1 MWLLRVSLALCTTLR
16 GHSVRPQLSPS
27 SPSSGR
33 RFNDEWDHQSARQ
46 QSIIADPHLT
56 KQTRRFCAFCRPRT
70 VNVAHPVRVASQLS
84 VCSATERQGERAQ
97 ATIIAVQAEKHL
109 APWVGGQ
116 DLYIVRPATRN
127 IVLSRFVAGAWLP
140 RTSTSCHSGSAREPW
155 TSRVQS
161 VQPAGASTDCTPPTY
176 EQRPASVLH

>member
-97 ATIIAVQAEKHL
+97 ATIIAVQEEKHL
-109 APWVGGQ
+109 AREW
-116 DLYIVRPATRN
+116 
-127 IVLSRFVAGAWLP
+127 AGK
-140 RTSTSCHSGSAREPW
+140 TSTLYDR
-155 TSRVQS
+155 
-161 VQPAGASTDCTPPTY
+161 
-176 EQRPASVLH
+176 RPVD